1 LGTVDLNV
9 VSKSIFT
16 IGHSNHPI
24 ERFLALLNQHQIDVV
39 VDVRSVPFSKF
50 SVHFDHDAL
59 QKTVRSVGRKY
70 LYLGREVG
78 GMPRDRNLY
87 DEEGNVLFSKI
98 AASVGFKQG
107 IERLL
112 KGISQYRVV
121 LMCGEEN
128 PTQCHRRLL
137 IGTTLAEHGI
147 NVIHIRGDGTSQSEA
162 ELDAETAPPVKQ
174 MSLF

>member
-1 LGTVDLNV
+1 MGKVDLSV

-24 ERFLALLNQHQIDVV
+24 EKFLALLDQHQIDVV

-50 SVHFDHDAL
+50 SVHFDKDVL
-59 QKTVRSVGRKY
+59 QKTVKSVGRKY
-70 LYLGREVG
+70 LYLGRELG
-78 GMPRDRNLY
+78 GMPKDRSLY
-87 DEEGNVLFSKI
+87 DEEGNVIYSKI
-98 AASVGFKQG
+98 AAGEGFKQG
-107 IERLL
+107 IERLRN
-112 KGISQYRVV
+112 GILQYRIA

-137 IGTTLAEHGI
+137 IGTTLTEYGI
-147 NVIHIRGDGTSQSEA
+147 NLIHIRGDASLQSE
-162 ELDAETAPPVKQ
+162 EDLEAETAPSAKQ